1 MSLSNDLI
9 SQFVKM
15 TNDTGKKETK
25 DTTLYG
31 TVVEYDGNNYVRLD
45 GSDLLTPIDT
55 TSTLHVDDRVIVDI
69 TKHNATVSGNIS
81 NPSVSGVEIKQSEEN
96 LILYF
101 DEEIENLL
109 LIFKDG
115 YYEGIT
121 TVNAEGVQVRHT
133 AYEGYTKM
141 SYDGFYINDGT
152 EDVFT
157 ATAEGLTVKG
167 KITGSQIEG
176 SDIKGSTF
184 SSENDVFQVLSDG
197 TVETNY
203 LSVNGT
209 VSTEVLDVGHIYNPK
224 YPSSLTGT
232 TNVYIDATKTDSISD
247 YRYFSDGAIFSSFNN
262 MMSVMPGT
270 LNGNRLNIYMNS
282 DVTENIYMWKFTG
295 GEVFIH
301 MQGHTINGHL
311 ALENQST
318 MFRVFGDKKGS
329 IGGTTRG
336 KIMPYSGV
344 ERSGYYSCISCVY
357 GMFYLHDIEV
367 YPATSQGGQTGG
379 VYFGGG
385 SRGFVQGLH
394 IMGGNGGMYYAISAY
409 DSSTVY
415 VHDSSG
421 ICNGETF
428 WANYGSVLTLRPTTQ
443 AGTTKNSATWTG
455 TNSILRS
462 DGVTFATTSNSG
474 TNTGSGSAKTTITKT
489 IYSSSAD
496 TYRSTVYNS
505 WKNDGTV
512 RQGDLGYGDCQGC
525 WFFGN
530 ALYETMN
537 AGTVT
542 KVVIRIQRQSGGYND
557 LQTITVKSHNYTTKP
572 SGAPS
577 YTNTIG
583 TCSCAVG
590 SFIDLVITDTATIN
604 KLKACKGLG
613 LSIGS
618 ASSPYVV
625 CSGSCSVIITYTT

>member
-45 GSDLLTPIDT
+45 GSDLLTPVDT
-55 TSTLHVDDRVIVDI
+55 TSTLHVDDRVTVDI

-109 LIFKDG
+109 LVFKDG

-141 SYDGFYINDGT
+141 SYDGFYINNGT
-152 EDVFT
+152 
-157 ATAEGLTVKG
+157 EGLTVKG

-209 VSTEVLDVGHIYNPK
+209 ISTEVLDVGHIYNPK

-232 TNVYIDATKTDSISD
+232 TNVYIDANKTDSISD
-247 YRYFSDGAIFSSFNN
+247 YRYFSDGAIFSSFNS
-262 MMSVMPGT
+262 MMAVMPGA

-301 MQGHTINGHL
+301 MQGHTINGYL
-311 ALENQST
+311 AIENQST
-318 MFRVFGDKKGS
+318 LFKVFGDKYGS
-329 IGGTTRG
+329 IGGSRRG
-336 KIMPYSGV
+336 KIMPYSAV
-344 ERSGYYSCISCVY
+344 QRHGYYSCISCVY
-357 GMFYLHDIEV
+357 GMFYLYDIEV
-367 YPATSQGGQTGG
+367 YPATSQGDQTGG

-385 SRGFVQGLH
+385 SRGFVQELH
-394 IMGGNGGMYYAISAY
+394 IMGGNGGMYYAVSAY

-415 VHDSSG
+415 VHNSSG
-421 ICNGETF
+421 ICNQETF

-443 AGTTKNSATWTG
+443 AGTTKNSATWAG
-455 TNSILRS
+455 NNSILRS
-462 DGVTFATTSNSG
+462 DGVTFATNSNSG
-474 TNTGSGSAKTTITKT
+474 TNPGTGTPTTKTTKT
-489 IYSSSAD
+489 IYATSAD
-496 TYRSTVYNS
+496 TYRSTVYNN

-542 KVVIRIQRQSGGYND
+542 KVVIRIKRQSGGYND
-557 LQTITVKSHNYTTKP
+557 LQTLTVKSHNYTTKP

-590 SFIDLVITDTATIN
+590 SSIDLIITDEATIN

-618 ASSPYVV
+618 ASSPYAV